1 MAYDKNQFVAGM
13 EVIDAEGSKVGNLV
27 RYDDRLGYFETQ
39 GTFSGPRYLPFH
51 AIESILPDR
60 IRLNVTKDVVSIVY
74 KRMPEARPE
83 LSASGVPTGATV
95 ASGYDLARR
104 VPLDA
109 AQLGALREQIQEGTP
124 VFDEFDEKLG
134 PVEAYDP
141 ETGYMRIDEGKLMPK
156 PLFLPA
162 TAVAYLDDR
171 GIHLSVA
178 KDDIASRYTVV
189 PAVAQEFFAR

>member
-13 EVIDAEGSKVGNLV
+13 EVIDAEGAKVGTLV
-27 RYDDRLGYFETQ
+27 RFDDRLGYFETQ
-39 GTFSGPRYLPFH
+39 GTFSGPRYLPFR

-74 KRMPEARPE
+74 KRMPEATPE
-83 LSASGVPTGATV
+83 LSPSGVPIGATV
-95 ASGYDLARR
+95 ESGYDPARR
-104 VPLDA
+104 LPLDA
-109 AQLGALREQIQEGTP
+109 ARIGALREQIQEGTP

-141 ETGYMRIDEGKLMPK
+141 DTGYMRIDEGKLMPK

-178 KDDIASRYTVV
+178 KDDIASLYTIV
-189 PAVAQEFFAR
+189 PGVAQEFFAR

>member
-1 MAYDKNQFVAGM
+1 MGYDRSQFVEGM
-13 EVIDAEGSKVGNLV
+13 KVVDVEGTKVGTLV

-39 GTFSGPRYLPFH
+39 GTFWGPRYLPVR
-51 AIESILPDR
+51 AIDSILPDR

-74 KRMPEARPE
+74 KRMPEAKPV
-83 LSASGVPTGATV
+83 LSPSGVPIGVTV
-95 ASGYDLARR
+95 ESGRDPSRR
-104 VPLDA
+104 IPLDA
-109 AQLGALREQIQEGTP
+109 AELGMLQDQIEEGTP

-141 ETGYMRIDEGKLMPK
+141 DTGYMRIEEGKWMPK

-178 KDDIASRYTVV
+178 KDDIAARYTIV
-189 PAVAQEFFAR
+189 PGVAQEFFGR

>member
-1 MAYDKNQFVAGM
+1 MAYDKSQFVAGM
-13 EVIDAEGSKVGNLV
+13 KVVDAEGEKVGTLV
-27 RYDDRLGYFETQ
+27 RYEDRLGYFETQ

-60 IRLNVTKDVVSIVY
+60 IRLNVTKDVVSLVY
-74 KRMPEARPE
+74 KRMPEAKPE
-83 LSASGVPTGATV
+83 LDASGVPTGATV
-95 ASGYDLARR
+95 ASGYDLASR

-109 AQLGALREQIQEGTP
+109 AQLRAVRDQIRDGTP

-141 ETGYMRIDEGKLMPK
+141 DTGYMRIDEGRLVPK

-178 KDDIASRYTVV
+178 KDDIASRYTMV
-189 PAVAQEFFAR
+189 PAVAKEFFAR